1 MQSKSETKGTFGSNQ
16 SGLNTDLFLRHL
28 MNIKKG
34 QKREIKEYHTFK
46 LVIAFLYWV
55 APKGAVC
62 ISDNPAVGN
71 CCLLGD

>member
-1 MQSKSETKGTFGSNQ
+1 
-16 SGLNTDLFLRHL
+16 